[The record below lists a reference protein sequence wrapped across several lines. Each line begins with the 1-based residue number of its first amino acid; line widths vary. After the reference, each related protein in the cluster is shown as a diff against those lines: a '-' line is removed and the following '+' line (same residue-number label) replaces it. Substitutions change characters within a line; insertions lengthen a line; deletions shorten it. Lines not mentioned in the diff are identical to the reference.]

1 MKKNWLKVISLVLA
15 LCMVFSLAACGGK
28 KNDKAAQQT
37 QQGQTN
43 TDGSND
49 PSSLSGEIDALLWLS
64 SYPEVI
70 NQIKEGFA
78 AKYPNIKVNLTTMTG
93 NSGTENLEPRI
104 ASGNMPDVTSV
115 DVSDWYI
122 TYTDQGYFGDVS
134 ETDAWKN
141 QLDAIK
147 QQWTTPK
154 GIKYGVSYGV
164 AAMFI
169 YYNKD
174 LFAKAGIEKLPT
186 NWEEFL
192 DTCEQLKQAGITPL
206 SWPGGFPNMFG
217 HTFISAGVAN
227 SIYRKDPNLRE
238 KTLNTEYDYSTPE
251 WVEIFQKNV
260 TLVEKGY
267 VNKGYLSTDY
277 AESVRLFNDD
287 EVAMTFQGSWSAGDI
302 LIRDNVGLFLP
313 PWNDPGEE
321 IVGLMGA
328 ETGFGIG
335 GTSNVNRE
343 LALVFFNFCAFE
355 NYENFQNET
364 GTIPIYPL
372 DVVPGCKVDP
382 RLAAGAEE
390 ITKLSLTCPLAF
402 QLFPS
407 SVYNAMRMFGQD
419 TLTGAKKPSDVGAV
433 LNPIQKEYIQSK
445 K

>member
-1 MKKNWLKVISLVLA
+1 MKKTWLKVVSLTLA
-15 LCMVFSLAACGGK
+15 LCMIFSLVACGGK
-28 KNDKAAQQT
+28 KDSQADQT
-37 QQGQTN
+37 QQQDTKAGDSKGEETI
-43 TDGSND
+43 
-49 PSSLSGEIDALLWLS
+49 SGEIDALLWLS
-64 SYPEVI
+64 SYPEVV
-70 NQIKEGFA
+70 NQIREGFA
-78 AKYPNIKVNLTTMTG
+78 AKYPNVKVNLNTMTG

-115 DVSDWYI
+115 DISDWYKSN
-122 TYTDQGYFGDVS
+122 TEKGYFGDIS
-134 ETDAWKN
+134 ETDAWKH

-147 QQWTTPK
+147 DQWTTPS

-174 LFAKAGIEKLPT
+174 LFEQAGIKDLPT

-227 SIYRKDPNLRE
+227 SVYRKDPKMVE
-238 KTLNTEYDYSTPE
+238 KTLGTEYDYSGPD

-260 TLVEKGY
+260 DLVEKGY
-267 VNKGYLSTDY
+267 VNKGYMSTDY

-287 EVAMTFQGSWSAGDI
+287 EVAMTFQGSWSAGDV
-302 LIRDNVGLFLP
+302 LTRDNVGIFLP
-313 PWNDPGEE
+313 PWNEKGEDL
-321 IVGLMGA
+321 VGLMGG

-335 GTSNVNRE
+335 GTSNVNKE
-343 LALVFFNFCAFE
+343 LALLFFNFCAFE

-364 GTIPIYPL
+364 GTLPIYPIS
-372 DVVPGCKVDP
+372 VVPGCKVDP
-382 RLAAGAEE
+382 RLQAAADE
-390 ITKLSLTCPLAF
+390 IANLELSAPLAF

-407 SVYNAMRMFGQD
+407 AVYNAMRMLGQD
-419 TLTGAKKPSDVGAV
+419 VLTGAKKPSDVGAV

-445 K
+445 Q

>member
-1 MKKNWLKVISLVLA
+1 MIFSLV
-15 LCMVFSLAACGGK
+15 ACGGK
-28 KNDKAAQQT
+28 KDNQADQT
-37 QQGQTN
+37 QKGNTQAEGTKEEQT
-43 TDGSND
+43 
-49 PSSLSGEIDALLWLS
+49 LSGEIDALLWLS

-70 NQIKEGFA
+70 NQIREGFS
-78 AKYPNIKVNLTTMTG
+78 AKYPNIKVNLNTMTG

-115 DVSDWYI
+115 DITDWHK
-122 TYTDQGYFGDVS
+122 TNADKGFFGDIS
-134 ETDAWKN
+134 ETEAWKN
-141 QLDAIK
+141 QHDAIK
-147 QQWTTPK
+147 AQWTTPK
-154 GIKYGVSYGV
+154 GLQYGVSYGV

-174 LFAKAGIEKLPT
+174 LFEKAKIEKLPT

-192 DTCEQLKQAGITPL
+192 ATCEQLKQAGITPL

-227 SIYRKDPNLRE
+227 SIFRKDPKMVD
-238 KTLNTEYDYSTPE
+238 KTLGTEYDYSGPE

-260 TLVEKGY
+260 DLVEKGY
-267 VNKGYLSTDY
+267 VNKGYMSTDY

-287 EVAMTFQGSWSAGDI
+287 EVAMTFQGSWSAGDV
-302 LIRDNVGLFLP
+302 LTRDNVGIFLP
-313 PWNDPGEE
+313 PWNEKGESL
-321 IVGLMGA
+321 VGLMGG

-335 GTSNVNRE
+335 GTKNVNRD
-343 LALVFFNFCAFE
+343 LALVFFNFIAFE

-364 GTIPIYPL
+364 GTLPIYPIS
-372 DVVPGCKVDP
+372 VVPGCKVDP
-382 RLAAGAEE
+382 RLQAAADE
-390 ITKLSLTCPLAF
+390 ITKLELSAPLAF

-407 SVYNAMRMFGQD
+407 AVYNAMRMFGQD

-445 K
+445 Q